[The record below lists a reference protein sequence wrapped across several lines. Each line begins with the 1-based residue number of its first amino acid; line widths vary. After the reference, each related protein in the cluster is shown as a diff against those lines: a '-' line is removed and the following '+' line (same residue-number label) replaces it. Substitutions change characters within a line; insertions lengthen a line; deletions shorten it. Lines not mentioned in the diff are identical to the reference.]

1 MLQILTLLA
10 LEAPGS
16 SGKLGDVDHENLA
29 TETDDI
35 EQEQKEQEE
44 QEQEQQEQER
54 PP

>member
-1 MLQILTLLA
+1 VLQILTLLA

-16 SGKLGDVDHENLA
+16 SGELGDVDHENLA
-29 TETDDI
+29 TETDYI

-44 QEQEQQEQER
+44 QKQEQQEQER